1 MSAGFHPFYYVMI
14 NTNENLNDLAHC
26 QEHGHKGL
34 CKQCSI
40 KMSFCKSDNSQVK
53 LNTCIEEDID
63 LDSQLT
69 FLSTTTEL
77 SQQSAS
83 DWETDSAS
91 DRNNFNQPNKQQKLS
106 NFKTSKMRMLTYV
119 NEIMH
124 CENSNCDEDDH
135 ERHHQFISSP
145 EMIVS
150 RERRRLAFGCG
161 VISQKVCILV

>member
-1 MSAGFHPFYYVMI
+1 MSAGIHPFYYVMI

-26 QEHGHKGL
+26 QEHGHKSQVRCQHPVQPSSSKDKADQGSSSFHNRLYTGRDIPVGTGL

-83 DWETDSAS
+83 DWETDNAS

-106 NFKTSKMRMLTYV
+106 NFKTSVK
-119 NEIMH
+119 
-124 CENSNCDEDDH
+124 
-135 ERHHQFISSP
+135 SS
-145 EMIVS
+145 M
-150 RERRRLAFGCG
+150 G
-161 VISQKVCILV
+161 